1 MIKKSLLG
9 FAKPRL
15 EYELLRDFSQ
25 EPVEIPV
32 PKSVTIL
39 LDGPYNPKESTLL
52 KQGDPVKTGQK
63 LSLAPDTTAY
73 AVSSVTGTITALSSY
88 AGDFGKFYTAI
99 TIDVGELDETDDLFN
114 TQHKDTTLPVAQ
126 NYLAQLP
133 GGLPLNLLD
142 DPEKPIK
149 TIVIYG
155 GDNDLLVTTNQY
167 IFKNHTD
174 DLKEGIRI
182 LKQIAAVD
190 QIIIA
195 IPGEFMHGYGQIGA
209 EVKNVRTEYPAA
221 NPIMI
226 MKDILGQIVPAG
238 KQCEDLGACFITA
251 EAVAAIGSAFQ
262 NGHIPVSKLITVV
275 AKNGHAQLVSA
286 RIGTPIGHVLD
297 TLGITLADKDRI
309 ILGGPMTGATVWSED
324 HPVMPDTTAL
334 IVQSKEDIPY
344 VSDYPCINCGD
355 CIRICPVYIP
365 INMLVRF
372 LEAGHYEE
380 AADQYDLYSCIECG
394 LCSFVCPSKIPI
406 FQYIRL
412 AKYELGRVNSVEAAH
427 G

>member
-15 EYELLRDFSQ
+15 EYELLRDTPR

-52 KQGDPVKTGQK
+52 KPGDPIKTGQK
-63 LSLAPDTTAY
+63 LSLSPDKDAY
-73 AVSSVTGTITALSSY
+73 AVSSVTGTITAMSSY
-88 AGDFGKFYTAI
+88 AGSFGKIYTAI
-99 TIDVGELDETDDLFN
+99 AIDVAMQDDPDDQFK
-114 TQHKDTTLPVAQ
+114 TQYTDTTLPVAQ

-133 GGLPLNLLD
+133 GGLPLNRFD

-167 IFKNHTD
+167 ILKTRTD

-182 LKQIAAVD
+182 LKQIAGLDHA
-190 QIIIA
+190 IIA
-195 IPGEFMHGYGQIGA
+195 IPGEFMQGYGHIGA
-209 EVKNVRTEYPAA
+209 EVKNVSIEYPAA

-238 KQCEDLGACFITA
+238 KKCEDLGACFITA
-251 EAVAAIGSAFQ
+251 EAVVAIGSAFQ
-262 NGHIPVSKLITVV
+262 TGHIPVSKLVTVV
-275 AKNGHAQLVSA
+275 GKNGNTQLVSA

-297 TLGITLADKDRI
+297 SLGITLAEKDRI

-334 IVQSKEDIPY
+334 IVQSEEDIPY

-372 LEAGHYEE
+372 LEARHYEE
-380 AADQYDLYSCIECG
+380 AADQHDLYSCIECG

-406 FQYIRL
+406 FQFIRL
-412 AKYELGRVNSVEAAH
+412 AKYELGRVKPAEAAH
-427 G
+427 E